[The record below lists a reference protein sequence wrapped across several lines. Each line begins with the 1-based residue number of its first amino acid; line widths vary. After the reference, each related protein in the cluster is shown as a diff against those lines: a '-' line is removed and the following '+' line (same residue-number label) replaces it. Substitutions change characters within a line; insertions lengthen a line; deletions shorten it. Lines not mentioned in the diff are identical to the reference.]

1 MAIQPKNNQPEQK
14 KSPLSGFQ
22 MFTVWLFVLMALFGI
37 FLIFR
42 DSGSMIKET
51 NYTTFVQ
58 ELTEKEIETLNFEP
72 VSGD

>member
-1 MAIQPKNNQPEQK
+1 MAVQPKNTQPDKK

-22 MFTVWLFVLMALFGI
+22 MFTVWIFVLMALFGI

-42 DSGSMIKET
+42 DSGSMITET

-72 VSGD
+72 IS